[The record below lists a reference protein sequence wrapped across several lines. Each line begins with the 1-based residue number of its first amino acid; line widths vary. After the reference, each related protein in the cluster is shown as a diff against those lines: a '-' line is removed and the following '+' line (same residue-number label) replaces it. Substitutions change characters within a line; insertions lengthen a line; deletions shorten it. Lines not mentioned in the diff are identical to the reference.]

1 VLIRLSF
8 LRHKRVFQLGDRMD
22 YLTIG
27 LLVAV
32 LGLVVSTLGIVISL
46 TRSVGELRGRLTG
59 VERDVES
66 LKRDVEAL
74 RSEVRGGFNRLAN
87 TITSANEITIEYLG
101 LRGVLNQG
109 DVGFLRTVIK
119 GLASTATTNPLTP
132 EERKRLL
139 ELVDKDDLTIEE
151 AEELYRLA
159 RKLYEEYID
168 KTPDAFKAL
177 LYAAAMR
184 GITYRKY
191 GRKPPNLDPTQ
202 S

>member
-1 VLIRLSF
+1 
-8 LRHKRVFQLGDRMD
+8 MD
-22 YLTIG
+22 YSLIEF
-27 LLVAV
+27 LV
-32 LGLVVSTLGIVISL
+32 GIVTIVGTIVSFTYKFVRD
-46 TRSVGELRGRLTG
+46 TRE
-59 VERDVES
+59 D
-66 LKRDVEAL
+66 L
-74 RSEVRGGFNRLAN
+74 RSEMRGGFNRLAN
-87 TITSANEITIEYLG
+87 VITSANEIMTEYLG

-109 DVGFLRTVIK
+109 DVSFLRTVIK
-119 GLASTATTNPLTP
+119 GLVSTATTNPLT
-132 EERKRLL
+132 EAERRRLL

-191 GRKPPNLDPTQ
+191 GKNHPT
-202 S
+202 

>member
-1 VLIRLSF
+1 MSGCLAL
-8 LRHKRVFQLGDRMD
+8 KRVGNILPKQQTFKPQPVKRLDARMD
-22 YLTIG
+22 YTLIEF
-27 LLVAV
+27 LV
-32 LGLVVSTLGIVISL
+32 GIVTIVGFMYKFERD
-46 TRSVGELRGRLTG
+46 TRSE
-59 VERDVES
+59 
-66 LKRDVEAL
+66 L
-74 RSEVRGGFNRLAN
+74 RSEMRSGFNRLAN
-87 TITSANEITIEYLG
+87 VITSANEIMIEYLG
-101 LRGVLNQG
+101 LRGILNQG

-119 GLASTATTNPLTP
+119 GLASTATNPLTP

-151 AEELYRLA
+151 VEELYMLA

-191 GRKPPNLDPTQ
+191 GLKPPNLSQ
-202 S
+202 A

>member
-1 VLIRLSF
+1 MGYTLIEF
-8 LRHKRVFQLGDRMD
+8 LV
-22 YLTIG
+22 
-27 LLVAV
+27 
-32 LGLVVSTLGIVISL
+32 GIVTIVGFMYKFERD
-46 TRSVGELRGRLTG
+46 TRSELRAELRTII
-59 VERDVES
+59 EE
-66 LKRDVEAL
+66 L
-74 RSEVRGGFNRLAN
+74 RSEMRSGFNRLAN
-87 TITSANEITIEYLG
+87 VITSANEITIEYLG

-119 GLASTATTNPLTP
+119 GPASTATNPLTP
-132 EERKRLL
+132 EERRRLL

-151 AEELYRLA
+151 VEELYMLA

-191 GRKPPNLDPTQ
+191 GLKPPNLSQ
-202 S
+202 A